1 MKRGEA
7 DRTRV
12 IKELAVLGAIHGTAV
27 LSSGELARRLGI
39 SQQSASGK
47 ILELVK
53 EELVTRRMGAR
64 KQALQLT
71 PKAVALL
78 RKEHT
83 DYMKLFDSAGKLTIS
98 GQVTGGFGE
107 GGYYVGLAHYQDQFR
122 QKLGIRPYPGTLN
135 LKLSG
140 GEISKLEILKG
151 QPGIPLD
158 GFSQTGRTFGTGKCF
173 RTRVGQHE
181 CAVVIPNRSH
191 YMDIVE
197 IICERHLR
205 KTLGLKD
212 GDSLTLEVQL

>member
-1 MKRGEA
+1 MKRNNT

-12 IKELAVLGAIHGTAV
+12 LKELAMLGAIHGTAV

-47 ILELVK
+47 ILDLVK
-53 EELVTRRMGAR
+53 DELLTRRMGTR

-71 PKAVALL
+71 PKAVAML

-83 DYMKLFDSAGKLTIS
+83 DYLKLFEGTERISIS

-135 LKLSG
+135 LRLSG
-140 GEISKLEILKG
+140 PDIAKLDILKG
-151 QPGIPLD
+151 QPGISLD
-158 GFSQTGRTFGTGKCF
+158 GFTQTGRTFGTGKCF
-173 RTRVGQHE
+173 RTRLGNNE

-191 YMDIVE
+191 HSDMIE
-197 IICERHLR
+197 IICEKHLR
-205 KTLGLKD
+205 KALGLKD
-212 GDSLTLEVQL
+212 GDQLTLEVQL

>member
-1 MKRGEA
+1 MKRGTT

-12 IKELAVLGAIHGTAV
+12 LKELAVLGAIQGTV
-27 LSSGELARRLGI
+27 MLSSGELARRLGI

-53 EELVTRRMGAR
+53 DEMVTRRMGAR

-83 DYMKLFDSAGKLTIS
+83 DYLKLFEDSGKLTLS
-98 GQVTGGFGE
+98 GKVTGGLGE
-107 GGYYVGLAHYQDQFR
+107 GGYYVGQAHYQDQFR
-122 QKLGIRPYPGTLN
+122 QKLGMKPYPGTLN
-135 LKLSG
+135 LRLSG
-140 GEISKLEILKG
+140 QDISKLEVLKG
-151 QPGIPLD
+151 QPGIPLE

-173 RTRVGQHE
+173 RTRVGGNE

-191 YMDIVE
+191 YSDIVE

-205 KTLGLKD
+205 RTLGLKD
-212 GDSLTLEVQL
+212 GDNLTLEVQL